1 LYDDAERRDFTINAL
16 AEDEDGNIVD
26 FFNGLEDLKNKVLD
40 TPDDINLMPQSKRQ
54 RRKDEKQ
61 KDNNILIVRKPY
73 NPDTDDVDFFE
84 EYNLKLYNSGMKEI
98 DRV

>member
-1 LYDDAERRDFTINAL
+1 
-16 AEDEDGNIVD
+16 
-26 FFNGLEDLKNKVLD
+26 LKEIRVCNDSGRLTRPLLRV
-40 TPDDINLMPQSKRQ
+40 
-54 RRKDEKQ
+54 
-61 KDNNILIVRKPY
+61 KDNNILIVRKPLY

>member
-1 LYDDAERRDFTINAL
+1 MNIGSFIANETIN
-16 AEDEDGNIVD
+16 
-26 FFNGLEDLKNKVLD
+26 NKVLD

>member
-1 LYDDAERRDFTINAL
+1 MNIGSF
-16 AEDEDGNIVD
+16 IVD
-26 FFNGLEDLKNKVLD
+26 ETIDNKVLD

>member
-1 LYDDAERRDFTINAL
+1 VNIGSF
-16 AEDEDGNIVD
+16 IVD
-26 FFNGLEDLKNKVLD
+26 ETIDNKVLD